1 MKRRQKAPTL
11 VPLRVP
17 FVDHR
22 GEIQNL
28 LDRPCGS
35 VLVITSVAGAV
46 RGNHYHKTD
55 FHYSWLQRGG
65 LIYYHRR
72 VGDRGRPRRQIIR
85 PGQMFYTPPM
95 VEHAMYFT
103 KSSVL
108 IVVARNNRQMRHY
121 ESDTTRILSL
131 VPSA

>member
-1 MKRRQKAPTL
+1 ML
-11 VPLRVP
+11 VPLRAS
-17 FVDHR
+17 FVDDR
-22 GEIQNL
+22 GEIKNL

-35 VLVITSVAGAV
+35 VLIITSVAGAV

-72 VGDRGRPRRQIIR
+72 IGDRGRPARRVIK

-108 IVVARNNRQMRHY
+108 IVIARNNRQMRHY
-121 ESDTTRILSL
+121 ESDTARIPSL
-131 VPSA
+131 VAAA